1 MITIKD
7 LTKKYGDTTIL
18 NNTSY
23 TFPDSGLVCLMGA
36 SGGGKTTLLNL
47 LAGFDSRY
55 DGDITVGGVSLHS
68 MDASALCNYRKDNT
82 GFVFQNFH
90 LLNGYT
96 VLENIMLALE
106 LHDEETSKN
115 IQKITL
121 LLERLG
127 IAGKINEKI
136 ENLSGGQKQRVA
148 IARALINEPQI
159 LFADEPTGSLDRAT
173 STEIMTLLK
182 SISEDRLVI
191 VITHDQKI
199 CEFADE
205 VIHIKDKKIVSDDG
219 WVTSTSLANNT
230 LTVKKPI
237 KTSSFKRAVKNFKV
251 HIMRYFAVSLAIS
264 IGMLAFLF
272 SLSFGNI
279 MEQSITDFKTKN
291 TAFNNGYIKGMDDGT
306 ILDYLNSD
314 PRIENVYYQYKL
326 TDITM
331 TYDNSSVL
339 IEEKYPTAKATEG
352 LSYGVMPRIG
362 ENEIAITPSLAKK
375 FASDIKSLIGKEIT
389 LSLNDVQY
397 VLTVSGIYNAGYDD
411 FLVSSDTEQTFYTN
425 ITSMDNY
432 SISYDV
438 KEFEEIVPVSNLL
451 KQKGIDS
458 KNAADEVSALQNTF
472 NSLNRL
478 FLIISCLILGMG
490 LFICIILLVKLQNT
504 RYREVGLLSALGFS
518 RNRITTMIL
527 EENLLLSVLAT
538 FVNLMLLVI
547 AIPLSKITSYPFI
560 LSGIQIVLCV
570 ISTFVVVMLISFVAS
585 YKLIR
590 TEPAEALR
598 K

>member
-18 NNTSY
+18 DKTSY
-23 TFPDSGLVCLMGA
+23 TFPDTGLICLMGA

-55 DGDITVGGVSLHS
+55 DGEITVGGVTLHS
-68 MDASALCNYRKDNT
+68 MDASTLCNYRKNNT

-90 LLNGYT
+90 LISGYT

-106 LHDEETSKN
+106 LHDEEASKN
-115 IQKITL
+115 LQKITM
-121 LLERLG
+121 LLEKLG

-148 IARALINEPQI
+148 IARALIGEPQI

-182 SISEDRLVI
+182 SISKDRLVI

-205 VIHIKDKKIVSDDG
+205 VIHIKDKKIVSDG
-219 WVTSTSLANNT
+219 WLTSPSLATNT
-230 LTVKKPI
+230 LNVKKPI

-251 HIMRYFAVSLAIS
+251 HVIRYFAVSLAIS

-306 ILDYLNSD
+306 ILNYLNSD

-331 TYDNSSVL
+331 TYDTSSVL
-339 IEEKYPTAKATEG
+339 MEEKHPTAKATEG

-411 FLVSSDTEQTFYTN
+411 FLISSDTEQTLYTN
-425 ITSMDNY
+425 ITSKDNY

-451 KQKGIDS
+451 KLKGIDS

-472 NSLNRL
+472 IGLNRL
-478 FLIISCLILGMG
+478 FFIISCLILGMG

-538 FVNLMLLVI
+538 IVNLMLLVI

-570 ISTFVVVMLISFVAS
+570 IATFVVVMLISFVAS

>member
-7 LTKKYGDTTIL
+7 VTKKYGDTTIL
-18 NNTSY
+18 NDASY
-23 TFPDSGLVCLMGA
+23 TFPDTGLVCLMGA

-47 LAGFDSRY
+47 LAGFDSHY
-55 DGDITVGGVSLHS
+55 DGEITVGSVSLHS
-68 MDASALCNYRKDNT
+68 MNAPALCNYRKDNT

-90 LLNGYT
+90 LISGYT

-106 LHDEETSKN
+106 LHDEEPSKYL
-115 IQKITL
+115 QKITL
-121 LLERLG
+121 LLEKLG

-148 IARALINEPQI
+148 IARALIGEPQI

-182 SISEDRLVI
+182 SISKDRLVI

-205 VIHIKDKKIVSDDG
+205 VIHIKDKKIISDG
-219 WVTSTSLANNT
+219 RLTTPSIANNT
-230 LTVKKPI
+230 LIVKNPI
-237 KTSSFKRAVKNFKV
+237 KTSSFKRARKNFKV
-251 HIMRYFAVSLAIS
+251 HIMRYFAISLAIS

-279 MEQSITDFKTKN
+279 MEQAITYFKTKN
-291 TAFNNGYIKGMDDGT
+291 TAFNNGYIRGMDDGT
-306 ILDYLNSD
+306 ILDFLNSD

-331 TYDNSSVL
+331 TYDNSSAYM
-339 IEEKYPTAKATEG
+339 EEKFPTAKATEG
-352 LSYGVMPRIG
+352 LSYGVMPLIG
-362 ENEIAITPSLAKK
+362 KNEIAITPSLAKK

-389 LSLNDVQY
+389 LSVNDVQY

-411 FLVSSDTEQTFYTN
+411 FLISSDTEQTLYTN
-425 ITSMDNY
+425 ITSRDNY

-451 KQKGIDS
+451 KLKGIDS

-518 RNRITTMIL
+518 RIRITTMIL
-527 EENLLLSVLAT
+527 EENLLLSALAT
-538 FVNLMLLVI
+538 IVYLTLLAI
-547 AIPLSKITSYPFI
+547 AIPISKITSYPFI

-570 ISTFVVVMLISFVAS
+570 IATFVVVMLISFVAS

>member
-18 NNTSY
+18 NNASY
-23 TFPDSGLVCLMGA
+23 TFPDTGLVCLMGA

-47 LAGFDSRY
+47 LAGFDTQY
-55 DGDITVGGVSLHS
+55 DGEITVGGVSLHS
-68 MDASALCNYRKDNT
+68 MDSSALCDYRKDNT

-90 LLNGYT
+90 LISGYT

-106 LHDEETSKN
+106 LHDEEPSKN
-115 IQKITL
+115 LQKITR
-121 LLERLG
+121 LLEKLG

-148 IARALINEPQI
+148 IARALVNEPQI

-173 STEIMTLLK
+173 STEIMKLLK
-182 SISEDRLVI
+182 SISKDRLVI
-191 VITHDQKI
+191 IITHDQKVS
-199 CEFADE
+199 EFADE
-205 VIHIKDKKIVSDDG
+205 VIHIKDKMIVSDG
-219 WVTSTSLANNT
+219 WLTNPSLANNT
-230 LTVKKPI
+230 LTFKKPI
-237 KTSSFKRAVKNFKV
+237 KTSSFKRAGKNFKV
-251 HIMRYFAVSLAIS
+251 HIIHYFAVSLAIS

-279 MEQSITDFKTKN
+279 MEQNITDFKTKN
-291 TAFNNGYIKGMDDGT
+291 TAFNNGYIKGMDDRT

-326 TDITM
+326 TDITL
-331 TYDNSSVL
+331 THDKSSAYM
-339 IEEKYPTAKATEG
+339 EEKFPTAKAIEG

-362 ENEIAITPSLAKK
+362 KNEIAITPSLAKK
-375 FASDIKSLIGKEIT
+375 FAADIKDLIGEQIT
-389 LSLNDVQY
+389 LNANDGQY

-411 FLVSSDTEQTFYTN
+411 FLISSDTEQTLYTN
-425 ITSMDNY
+425 ITNQDNY

-438 KEFEEIVPVSNLL
+438 KEFEQIVPVSNLL
-451 KQKGIDS
+451 KLKGIDS
-458 KNAADEVSALQNTF
+458 KNASDEVSALQSTF
-472 NSLNRL
+472 KSLNRL
-478 FLIISCLILGMG
+478 FQIISSLILGIG
-490 LFICIILLVKLQNT
+490 LFICIVLLVKLQNS

-518 RNRITTMIL
+518 RSRITTMIL
-527 EENLLLSVLAT
+527 EENLFLSALAT
-538 FVNLMLLVI
+538 IVNLVLLTVT
-547 AIPLSKITSYPFI
+547 IPLSKITSFPFN
-560 LSGIQIVLCV
+560 LTGTQIVLCV
-570 ISTFVVVMLISFVAS
+570 SATFVVVMLVSFTAS